1 MIWERKSPNKKPV
14 KSETTGLNGRVLC
27 YSLFMAVKSIQ
38 LGQVWRNNE
47 NGNNFLV
54 TKVYNELFTQYA
66 MLRPADVTAPNA
78 ESIRVKVS
86 KNEDGV
92 TLPGYT
98 FTQDLQEF

>member
-1 MIWERKSPNKKPV
+1 
-14 KSETTGLNGRVLC
+14 
-27 YSLFMAVKSIQ
+27 MAVKSIQ

-66 MLRPADVTAPNA
+66 MLRPADVTAPDA
-78 ESIRVKVS
+78 ETIRVKVA
-86 KNEDGV
+86 KNEDGM